1 MRFTFFAR
9 GVPVAHQYRQTKF
22 GIIYRKARVVTWQ
35 RTIAQEA
42 LVAAGP
48 AFQPAIGRIS
58 LEFRFWFPIPR
69 SRKDLTAGA
78 PHLQDPDST
87 NLQKAAEDALK
98 GVLIADDN
106 LVYRVS
112 TEKKWCEQGKEGVEV
127 RVEIDEPSN

>member
-1 MRFTFFAR
+1 VVFEFFAR
-9 GVPVAHQYRQTKF
+9 GVPAAHQYRQTKF
-22 GIIYRKARVVTWQ
+22 GVIYRKARVVTWQ

-42 LVAAGP
+42 LIAAGP

-58 LEFRFWFPIPR
+58 LAFVFWFPIPK
-69 SRKDLTAGA
+69 SRKDLIAGQV
-78 PHLQDPDST
+78 HLQDPDCT

-112 TEKKWCEQGKEGVEV
+112 TEKKWCAQGKEGVAV
-127 RVEIDEPSN
+127 KVEIDE